1 MKHFLTSSSLLF
13 VGILKQ
19 IVIYSGLLLAIP
31 FIIVVLACLIPYG
44 VLFIAWTTFDKA
56 EISLSK
62 PVKVLFL
69 QD

>member
-1 MKHFLTSSSLLF
+1 MKHFLTSFSLLF

-19 IVIYSGLLLAIP
+19 LVIYIGILLAIP
-31 FIIVVLACLIPYG
+31 FIIAVLFCLIPYG
-44 VLFIAWTTFDKA
+44 VLFIAWAVTDKA

-62 PVKVLFL
+62 PVKVLFI